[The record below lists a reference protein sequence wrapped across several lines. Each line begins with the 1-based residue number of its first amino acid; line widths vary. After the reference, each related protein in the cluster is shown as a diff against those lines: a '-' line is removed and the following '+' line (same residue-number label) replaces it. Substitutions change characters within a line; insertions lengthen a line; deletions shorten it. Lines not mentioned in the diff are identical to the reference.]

1 MKTLIELFRDS
12 VAFKVFV
19 GLFAFF
25 MTQQVSI
32 GFGKA
37 TDDPSSNTIE
47 ISFEQ
52 KFLEFN
58 NMSLNPHHQ

>member
-1 MKTLIELFRDS
+1 MNTLIELFRNS
-12 VAFKVFV
+12 TAFKLFV

-25 MTQQVSI
+25 LTQQVSI
-32 GFGKA
+32 GYERA
-37 TDDPSSNTIE
+37 TDEQPNHNIE

-58 NMSLNPHHQ
+58 DLYLNPQHH